1 MIEKQLKRAIWAMNE
16 IIQASTRGIT
26 REELSNKW
34 ANSTSNDWTDKEIP
48 ERTFYRIRNM
58 LQSVFDVDIECEF
71 EEDYSCSYDEYD
83 SSYYRELLE
92 DAVHEM
98 KDEAVKKLISEI
110 NEKIKAS
117 NKFKGLELVVNDV
130 DDDKIFA
137 YIEAKPDIDIVNL
150 EKIINDVCADF
161 SYEDEYSESFD
172 IGRQYSGGYWDPPE
186 YNSESVSV
194 AISMYVVEDVKV
206 VKSEI

>member
-1 MIEKQLKRAIWAMNE
+1 MIIL
-16 IIQASTRGIT
+16 
-26 REELSNKW
+26 REEVS
-34 ANSTSNDWTDKEIP
+34 DKI
-48 ERTFYRIRNM
+48 F
-58 LQSVFDVDIECEF
+58 FDVDIECEF

-150 EKIINDVCADF
+150 ETIINDVCANF

-172 IGRQYSGGYWDPPE
+172 IGRQYLGGYWDPPE

-194 AISMYVVEDVKV
+194 AISMYVVEDIKV